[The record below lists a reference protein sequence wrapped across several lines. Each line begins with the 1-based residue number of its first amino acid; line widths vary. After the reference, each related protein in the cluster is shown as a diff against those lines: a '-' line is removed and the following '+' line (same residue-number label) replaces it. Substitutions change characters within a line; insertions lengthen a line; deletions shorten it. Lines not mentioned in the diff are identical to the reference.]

1 MRALIPVAKAALD
14 DIAQQTDLGGDYSR
28 YY

>member
-1 MRALIPVAKAALD
+1 MRTLIPIAKAALD
-14 DIAQQTDLGGDYSR
+14 DIAQQTGLGADYSR